1 MDNKAA
7 KKIEQAKI
15 DLIMTNPFYAIM
27 TLKLE
32 FVEKSSE
39 WFAQLGYPETM
50 ATDGRQIV
58 YSAKFIK
65 EICPD
70 NNIQVLKGVI
80 VHEVDHIMF
89 LHHLRLKG
97 KNPKVWNIACDYIV
111 NHHVLQAGFQLPKD
125 LYISDEVTDSSY
137 AEEIYNKLI
146 QEDQQGDGD
155 GSSKGSSMSEDQQG
169 DGDGSSKGSSMSED
183 QQGDG
188 DGSSKG
194 SSVGEVMQPTNADGS
209 SMSEDQIKQFA
220 NEIKEQIQSAY
231 NVARKQGSL
240 PYGIERLVKKISSN
254 QVNWKEAI
262 AEFATILTKNNY
274 NWMRPN
280 RRYMPQFILPSLYDE
295 ESGNIVWAIDTS
307 GSVTAEELGEIAG
320 EADSILNTMNV
331 TLQIIYC
338 DSYCHGDVVEIT
350 RDDGEVKL
358 EMRGGGGT
366 DYRPVF
372 KKVEEKSLDPI
383 GLIYFTDGYCDSF
396 PSEEPDY
403 PVLWIITAKR
413 DLNFSPPFGTVIYF
427 SSNRA

>member
-32 FVEKSSE
+32 FVEKPAE
-39 WFAQLGYPETM
+39 WFVQLGYPETM

-58 YSAKFIK
+58 YSTKFIK
-65 EICPD
+65 EICPN

-89 LHHLRLKG
+89 LHHLRIKG
-97 KNPKVWNIACDYIV
+97 RNPKVWNIACDYIV
-111 NHHVLQAGFQLPKD
+111 NHHVQQAGFKLPQD
-125 LYISDEVTDSSY
+125 LYISDEFTDSSY

-146 QEDQQGDGD
+146 QEEQQGDGD
-155 GSSKGSSMSEDQQG
+155 SSN
-169 DGDGSSKGSSMSED
+169 
-183 QQGDG
+183 
-188 DGSSKG
+188 GSSKG

-209 SMSEDQIKQFA
+209 SMSEDQIKQLA
-220 NEIKEQIQSAY
+220 NDIKAQIQSAY

-262 AEFATILTKNNY
+262 AEFATVLTKNNY

-295 ESGNIVWAIDTS
+295 ELGNIVWAIDTS

-427 SSNRA
+427 SSNRV

>member
-89 LHHLRLKG
+89 LHHLRIKG
-97 KNPKVWNIACDYIV
+97 RNPKVWNIACDYIV
-111 NHHVLQAGFQLPKD
+111 NHHVQQAGFKLPQN
-125 LYISDEVTDSSY
+125 LYISDEFTDSSY

-146 QEDQQGDGD
+146 QEEQQGDGD
-155 GSSKGSSMSEDQQG
+155 SSN
-169 DGDGSSKGSSMSED
+169 
-183 QQGDG
+183 
-188 DGSSKG
+188 GSSKG

-358 EMRGGGGT
+358 EMKGGGGT

-427 SSNRA
+427 SSNRV

>member
-39 WFAQLGYPETM
+39 WFVQHGISRTM
-50 ATDGRQIV
+50 CTDGKQV
-58 YSAKFIK
+58 CYFADFIH

-146 QEDQQGDGD
+146 QKDNTEQQEGD
-155 GSSKGSSMSEDQQG
+155 GSSGNDSST
-169 DGDGSSKGSSMSED
+169 
-183 QQGDG
+183 
-188 DGSSKG
+188 G

-307 GSVTAEELGEIAG
+307 ISVTAEELGEIAG
-320 EADSILNTMNV
+320 EADSILSTTNV
-331 TLQIIYC
+331 TLQVIYC
-338 DSYCHGDVVEIT
+338 DAYCHGDVVEIT

-427 SSNRA
+427 SSNRV